1 MSLVGRG
8 DVGLPPAVSR
18 GAEGIFLEE
27 CFEKRSFFQKQFI
40 FQFRLGSLFP
50 SFQRPTRLGK
60 GSDFSCIFDAF

>member
-27 CFEKRSFFQKQFI
+27 CFEKRFFSKTIHFPVSLGESFPKFSASNSAWK
-40 FQFRLGSLFP
+40 
-50 SFQRPTRLGK
+50 GK
-60 GSDFSCIFDAF
+60 